1 MMSKAINLQQIFYG
15 HNGQKYKILAQ
26 SPDLS
31 DDFINKVISAVS
43 SRLRKRSGVEVL
55 WDHFELDNFY
65 VWAQAAP
72 GKKDNSGR
80 DTTLFHLFFCK
91 KNPKLTGK
99 EFLIFSKFQSYL
111 PEGTFLLEEL
121 IISDEELNQSPKVTS
136 AETIRKQKLT
146 LKLVFLVSLILLIF
160 ILLGAVVFYK
170 KAADTAREKETIRMR
185 GEHQKSFQ
193 RIAEKIHMPPKDK
206 YNENDIT
213 DYIEKL
219 KGQRKK

>member
-1 MMSKAINLQQIFYG
+1 MSKTINLQQIFYG

-43 SRLRKRSGVEVL
+43 NRLRKRSGVEVL

-80 DTTLFHLFFCK
+80 DTTLFHIICGE
-91 KNPKLTGK
+91 KNPELTGK
-99 EFLIFSKFQSYL
+99 EFLVYSKFQNIL
-111 PEGTFLLEEL
+111 PEGAFLLDEL
-121 IISDEELNQSPKVTS
+121 IISAEELNDSPKVTS
-136 AETIRKQKLT
+136 AETIRKQELW
-146 LKLVFLVSLILLIF
+146 LKLLCIIFPILILILSSIVVIF
-160 ILLGAVVFYK
+160 IQYDK
-170 KAADTAREKETIRMR
+170 SAARVDERIRMIK
-185 GEHQKSFQ
+185 EHQKSFQ

-213 DYIEKL
+213 DYIKKL
-219 KGQRKK
+219 KEQRKK